1 MKLILLELNEINFD
15 VVRDYLNSGEK
26 LDNFKYLIDRNLI
39 TTKAEDEYNKIEP
52 WIQWASV
59 HLGKNYNQHGIF
71 RLGDIV
77 NHSGEKQVFET
88 IERNFA
94 KIILD
99 LLYCLITNGSI
110 MFKKLSDDFFSL

>member
-15 VVRDYLNSGEK
+15 VVMDYLNSGEK

-52 WIQWASV
+52 WIQWVSV
-59 HLGKNYNQHGIF
+59 HTGLSYDDHKVF

-77 NHSGEKQVFET
+77 NHKHEQFFEK
-88 IERNFA
+88 IEKNN
-94 KIILD
+94 K
-99 LLYCLITNGSI
+99 LIKNI
-110 MFKKLSDDFFSL
+110 NININ